1 MVTTLLNILFGDLRS
16 HAIIT
21 TSCTALTITWRHC
34 ASCNNWMFLFNPR
47 VTNSGG
53 ENQIGP
59 TDYGSNLRLLSKDSL
74 FIFQW
79 PMKIFWLKEPTKHN
93 DYFLC
98 IKLLC
103 AHVINNYNTIY
114 W

>member
-21 TSCTALTITWRHC
+21 TSCTTLTITWRHWV
-34 ASCNNWMFLFNPR
+34 SRMYNWMFLFNPR

-59 TDYGSNLRLLSKDSL
+59 KDYGSILRLLSKDSL
-74 FIFQW
+74 FILQW
-79 PMKIFWLKEPTKHN
+79 PMNF
-93 DYFLC
+93 
-98 IKLLC
+98 
-103 AHVINNYNTIY
+103 
-114 W
+114 